1 MTAENHRHTVNMAT
15 AEAIPPSWLSETC
28 HRKTKE
34 TDALDAAAGAE
45 PVLTG
50 VTIGIRMTAGPILT
64 NPGAPDISSEF
75 LEAAGG
81 SDARSFRSTSG
92 RNATHGRPRES
103 STISMPFHGKF
114 SMVYGFGM
122 SPSAS
127 HQAFSTAS
135 LPAHFAAKWVDSSSF
150 LRLARS
156 PASPRAQRTALAC
169 ANPVPQAVRRTP
181 RHRRHRAR
189 DREPTYRATFPR
201 DLFQCMT
208 GPGRFASLSARRN
221 DKCAHLRTQMGWF
234 ASLCARTRRFG
245 AHLRTQNGPTRGNV
259 RAHHSAVR
267 RDSADQASKKP
278 D

>member
-1 MTAENHRHTVNMAT
+1 MYFLGGGKLMQYQKVIVFIMNGILVN
-15 AEAIPPSWLSETC
+15 S
-28 HRKTKE
+28 
-34 TDALDAAAGAE
+34 
-45 PVLTG
+45 LTY
-50 VTIGIRMTAGPILT
+50 PEQHKL
-64 NPGAPDISSEF
+64 
-75 LEAAGG
+75 L
-81 SDARSFRSTSG
+81 
-92 RNATHGRPRES
+92 
-103 STISMPFHGKF
+103 K
-114 SMVYGFGM
+114 
-122 SPSAS
+122 
-127 HQAFSTAS
+127 
-135 LPAHFAAKWVDSSSF
+135 
-150 LRLARS
+150 
-156 PASPRAQRTALAC
+156 
-169 ANPVPQAVRRTP
+169 NPVPQAVRRTP

-189 DREPTYRATFPR
+189 DREPTYSATFPR

>member
-1 MTAENHRHTVNMAT
+1 MTAENRRHTVNMAT

-75 LEAAGG
+75 LEAATHAA
-81 SDARSFRSTSG
+81 SARRPAATQRTVGRANHPRFQCRSTGNSRWYTGSACRRARRTRLSAPLPCRPTSPPSG
-92 RNATHGRPRES
+92 WTRHRS
-103 STISMPFHGKF
+103 C
-114 SMVYGFGM
+114 VW
-122 SPSAS
+122 
-127 HQAFSTAS
+127 
-135 LPAHFAAKWVDSSSF
+135 PA
-150 LRLARS
+150 RR

-245 AHLRTQNGPTRGNV
+245 AHLRTQNGPARGNV